1 MAATIRFPATEG
13 KLDSVAISLYMR
25 CRLNHLA
32 RRLAIM
38 GRWRIQR
45 FDPFRELTDMQA
57 EINRAFDA
65 HFGVRLRTPVP
76 ERAWAPPL
84 DVYETRDDLVV
95 AVELPGVREKDIQLS
110 MTGDV
115 LSLRG
120 QRGTAVEAR
129 EENYH
134 RIERWSGAFERHI
147 QLPVPVQA
155 DKIRASYRDGVLE
168 VRLPKLE
175 EVKPRE
181 IKIDVG

>member
-1 MAATIRFPATEG
+1 MAATIRFPVTEG

-25 CRLNHLA
+25 CRLNHLT